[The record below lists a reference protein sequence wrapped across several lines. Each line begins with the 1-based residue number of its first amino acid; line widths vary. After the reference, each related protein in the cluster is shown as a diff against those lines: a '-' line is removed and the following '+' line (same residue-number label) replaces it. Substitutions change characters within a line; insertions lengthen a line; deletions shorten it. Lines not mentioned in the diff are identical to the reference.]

1 MKNKFINEVHIK
13 GYLYEYNLEEAVAG
27 EKAKHP
33 GTQYIRGDIGI
44 ATDEECL
51 NIVKIHYG
59 YVTEKTSKNATNKL
73 YLLLK
78 DMIDGKIKTVVAD
91 GKENAQ
97 KISADTAIALNEF
110 YPSNDQEKLVSVKRN
125 DGGFLNLIN
134 TLEDD
139 EKLRNQFKVDILIT
153 NARRIEAD
161 EEREIPE
168 KVIVKGAI
176 FNYQKE
182 LKPTEFTVVNPNA
195 MDYFEDLN
203 ASPNEPV
210 FTKIW
215 GRQISETVVKK
226 IVEESAFGD
235 DSVREVT
242 NTNKDYIITGAAKEP
257 YLWDDESTLTA
268 EELKNM
274 MSEREIYLASLKQK
288 AVEYSSNKGKTT
300 TATEVTDGGFN
311 F

>member
-13 GYLYEYNLEEAVAG
+13 GYLYEYNLEEAVTG
-27 EKAKHP
+27 KKAKHP
-33 GTQYIRGDIGI
+33 GTQQIRGDIGI

-215 GRQISETVVKK
+215 G
-226 IVEESAFGD
+226 
-235 DSVREVT
+235 
-242 NTNKDYIITGAAKEP
+242 
-257 YLWDDESTLTA
+257 
-268 EELKNM
+268 
-274 MSEREIYLASLKQK
+274 
-288 AVEYSSNKGKTT
+288 
-300 TATEVTDGGFN
+300 
-311 F
+311 